1 MAQNHPVGRTEKM
14 LITGANGLLG
24 KDICR
29 IFSDRYE
36 VMPTDL
42 EELDVK
48 SEKDCMRVI
57 GGFCPDVV
65 IHCAAY
71 TAVDRAEGEEEAATE
86 LNAGGSRNVALACRE
101 HGALLVT
108 FGTDYVFDGTAKRP
122 YAEDDPTG
130 PLSAYGRSK
139 LAAEEAIRKV
149 APEYLLIRTQWLF
162 GAHGRN
168 FVVSVLDRAGR
179 GEKLSIV
186 TDQKGSPTYTRD
198 LAIGVREL
206 LEVGAQGIF
215 HFSSEGETT
224 FFELASFVLAQ
235 TGREET
241 PISGILTSGLPR
253 GAYPAPRPLY
263 AVLSKEKYRKATGAA
278 PRRWEDAVLD
288 FLRTRNEG
296 GGTYS

>member
-1 MAQNHPVGRTEKM
+1 MTQRNPVNRKERM

-24 KDICR
+24 REICQL
-29 IFSDRYE
+29 FSDKYE
-36 VMPTDL
+36 IMPTDW
-42 EELDVK
+42 EDLDVRN
-48 SEKDCMRVI
+48 EKDCMRVI
-57 GGFCPDVV
+57 GAFCPDLV

-71 TAVDRAEGEEEAATE
+71 TTVDRAEEDEEAATE
-86 LNAGGSRNVALACRE
+86 LNAGGSRNVALSCRE

-139 LAAEEAIRKV
+139 LAAEEAVREV
-149 APEYLLIRTQWLF
+149 APKYLLIRTQWLF

-168 FVVSVLDRAGR
+168 FVLSVLDRADR

-186 TDQKGSPTYTRD
+186 SDQIGSPTYTRD
-198 LAIGVREL
+198 LAMAVRKL
-206 LEVGAQGIF
+206 LETGARGTF
-215 HFSSEGETT
+215 HFSNEGETT
-224 FFELASFVLAQ
+224 FFDFAAFVLAHA
-235 TGREET
+235 GRAGT
-241 PISGILTSGLPR
+241 HLSAIPTSGLPK

-288 FLRTRNEG
+288 FLRTGNEG
-296 GGTYS
+296 GGTW